1 MRNDNEL
8 IHWSKN
14 PFKLFCVCNRFFKRR
29 FQILSCLIFT
39 WLIDLIDFLY
49 WNYLI
54 LNSHSPSGQPQPP
67 NKEKISPPSG
77 YALETAIA
85 NGRRIKETQKFG
97 KEILQLLL
105 LLWLVVSIYFV
116 FHLPSH
122 QEFLF
127 KERETRLV
135 VPKFESQ

>member
-1 MRNDNEL
+1 MQIEQK
-8 IHWSKN
+8 SKFLSN
-14 PFKLFCVCNRFFKRR
+14 IFFRR
-29 FQILSCLIFT
+29 ILIF
-39 WLIDLIDFLY
+39 I
-49 WNYLI
+49 I
-54 LNSHSPSGQPQPP
+54 LVEPLMEFGNRSHQRQNITLSLQCAKTFSLSHSPSGQPQPP

-85 NGRRIKETQKFG
+85 NGRRVKETQKFG

-116 FHLPSH
+116 FHVPSH

-127 KERETRLV
+127 KQRETRLV
-135 VPKFESQ
+135 VPNFESQ

>member
-1 MRNDNEL
+1 MNWFTDPKTL
-8 IHWSKN
+8 
-14 PFKLFCVCNRFFKRR
+14 
-29 FQILSCLIFT
+29 LSYFVYVIGFLKDVLETSFVYY
-39 WLIDLIDFLY
+39 FLY